1 VISTLIIRLRR
12 MGKKKSPFYRIVV
25 TDARDAIDG
34 KFKEILGHYDPFRKT
49 PIRLELERF
58 EWWVARGAKPTD
70 AVLRLV
76 NIAKGGADQER
87 TEMVAEVI
95 EAATADE
102 GTEIG
107 EQEEEDS

>member
-1 VISTLIIRLRR
+1 
-12 MGKKKSPFYRIVV
+12 MGKRKSPFYRIVV

-34 KFKEILGHYDPFRKT
+34 KFKEILGHYDPFKKV
-49 PIRLELERF
+49 PVKLELERL

-76 NIAKGGADQER
+76 DLAKKDADQES
-87 TEMVAEVI
+87 TEMATEVI
-95 EAATADE
+95 EAAAADE

-107 EQEEEDS
+107 EQKEEDS